1 MKFNS
6 TGGQSAT
13 TSAAAKPLRGGH
25 RPFAAFVLA
34 AGLCAALSTSL
45 SGCAV
50 VLVGGVVGGGLVAS
64 DRRTSG
70 AQLEDEGIELR
81 GGARLSQA
89 MGERGHINLSAYN
102 RQVLMTGEVPSEADK
117 QLAAQTMAK
126 VDNVRAVANELVVAS
141 NSSIAARSG
150 DILVSGKVRAGF
162 IDAKELSAN
171 AFRVVTERGVVYL
184 MGLVTAK
191 EADKAT
197 EVARSTS
204 GVQRVVRIF
213 EVISEQ
219 ELQRIAGP
227 AQNKA
232 AVPAAP
238 DK

>member
-1 MKFNS
+1 MKFNAMTIEQS
-6 TGGQSAT
+6 GVRKVTGS
-13 TSAAAKPLRGGH
+13 GH
-25 RPFAAFVLA
+25 RPLAAFVLA
-34 AGLCAALSTSL
+34 ASLCAAMSAGL
-45 SGCAV
+45 SGCAAI
-50 VLVGGVVGGGLVAS
+50 LVGGVVGGGLVAS
-64 DRRTSG
+64 DRRTAG
-70 AQLEDEGIELR
+70 TQLEDESIELR

-89 MGERGHINLSAYN
+89 LGERGHINLSAYN

-126 VDNVRAVANELVVAS
+126 VENVRAVANELVVAG
-141 NSSIAARSG
+141 NSSIAARSS
-150 DILVSGKVRAGF
+150 DILVSGKVRSGF

-232 AVPAAP
+232 ATPAAT